1 MLEQVLDKTVKDKK
15 AIKPIAFALK
25 MLSAYGIWKAIS
37 FFLETYQP
45 FFWIAIQDEVA
56 YAMVRTS
63 SFVLKRG
70 LGYELIYNS
79 RNVLIRNTEGIYMG
93 NHCLGIPAT
102 IVFTLAILFFSGKWY
117 HKLWYI
123 PLGALAIFCINT
135 SRIVALGITQKVG
148 SPYAFYI
155 NHSYTFLILVYG
167 LIFLMI
173 MFWMDYFSKE

>member
-1 MLEQVLDKTVKDKK
+1 MFEKLITKIVRDKK
-15 AIKPIAFALK
+15 AVKPIAFVLK
-25 MLSAYGIWKAIS
+25 VLFAYGIWKVCS

-45 FFWIAIQDEVA
+45 FFWITIQDDVA
-56 YAMVRTS
+56 YAMVLVS
-63 SFVLKRG
+63 SFVLKNG

-79 RNVLIRNTEGIYMG
+79 RNVLIENTLGIFIG

-102 IVFTLAILFFSGKWY
+102 VVFMLAILFFSGKWY

-123 PLGALAIFCINT
+123 PFGALAIFCINT